1 MEENFTMEN
10 SSKKWKL
17 IAFGTLGAL
26 IIGGVVFA
34 TPIIKK
40 DLEIKSLRKQIEQ
53 TEQLIQMNKDEW
65 ARCEQVME
73 NAHNV
78 NENLREQQKELKAEY
93 NELVGFTM
101 ASEQE

>member
-1 MEENFTMEN
+1 MEADSFRNF
-10 SSKKWKL
+10 
-17 IAFGTLGAL
+17 
-26 IIGGVVFA
+26 GGFDNWRGGICY
-34 TPIIKK
+34 TDYQK